1 MWLVVGEAIR
11 VVAGGWLA
19 WPFCCFA
26 AIQVACLSIEQ
37 SGTVLLSGAAI
48 WTRQHSLPLEM
59 SSWNDHS
66 GMPIAIALVT
76 ITTYKYK
83 CGPTHSSFL

>member
-1 MWLVVGEAIR
+1 MR
-11 VVAGGWLA
+11 VALHCIAWMAQMLA
-19 WPFCCFA
+19 FLCCFA

-48 WTRQHSLPLEM
+48 WTCHHSLPLEM

-83 CGPTHSSFL
+83 RGPAHSSFL